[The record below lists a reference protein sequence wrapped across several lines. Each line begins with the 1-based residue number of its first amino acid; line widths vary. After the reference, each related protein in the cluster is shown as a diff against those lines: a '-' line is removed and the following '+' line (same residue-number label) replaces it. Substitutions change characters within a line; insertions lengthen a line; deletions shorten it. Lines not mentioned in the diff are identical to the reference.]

1 MDFYNFM
8 QILDEDEHRQVTLL
22 RLVKT
27 RTSALGRKQ
36 TSSIGQKR
44 TFQAHAIAVNDENL
58 SRRHLELVVNL
69 KSNSTVE
76 NPMGFEN
83 FPRDLR

>member
-27 RTSALGRKQ
+27 RTSALGRNQ
-36 TSSIGQKR
+36 TYHYLVTQLAYKIQKR
-44 TFQAHAIAVNDENL
+44 ACLGWHMM
-58 SRRHLELVVNL
+58 S
-69 KSNSTVE
+69 
-76 NPMGFEN
+76 
-83 FPRDLR
+83 